1 MDGIFDKLEKEKGSS
16 LTNTEK
22 ANVLKLLDIPKNDE
36 GYYLDAF
43 SNSCSYNGIRTL
55 KKPYTKLP
63 LTQDHLTEIQKCS
76 EDLFY
81 FVRNYC
87 RILTK
92 EGVTFPEFRQ
102 YQIDFLEILSRGG
115 DVVSSLPRQCVAG
128 ETEIITDAL
137 GLDENYKIID
147 IELEKSIEKVFNS
160 YTSINE
166 LLDEKD
172 GKIELECNNPEFIKS
187 YCFKEKIKTDTG
199 LIEASEIHKTIK
211 YDIYE
216 IELEN
221 RLKLRASEKHVVID
235 KDYNEVYI
243 KDCLGKELI
252 TKDGISKVISKK
264 FIRNDHC
271 YDITLSK
278 HHLYYTNGILSHNS
292 GKSVTTALYL
302 LWKALFTEDINIG
315 ICANQQSLAM
325 EVLDKIKKIFI
336 QLPIWLQ
343 QGLEAWNKTYV
354 VFENGTRIITA
365 AGNSDSFRG
374 YTCSIIYVDEVA
386 FVTST
391 DWQGIVDSVLPSQSA
406 LIEKQFIATSTPNGM
421 NHWYHLVQQAK
432 RENSGYEFF
441 TMDWREVPRYNKDGT
456 KADPEEYKEKQIKK
470 NGRKWF
476 AQNFELAFLGS
487 SNTLIESTAL
497 QNLIPQDEDQIIFN
511 SLFSGLRIF
520 EKPIDG
526 HSYII
531 GVDPAKEGIDKT
543 AIQVLDVTVLPF
555 KQVACAN
562 LDDSYLTIPA
572 KLFDL
577 GQYYNWAMVVVENN
591 IDNSIVDNLS
601 FNYEYEGEIFRERG
615 KNLLG
620 FRTTTKTKKQ
630 MLSLLKKLVEEDKF
644 KIADKATIDEL
655 FVFVQQKN
663 GSFSAQDG
671 YHDDLVMSLCIALV
685 PFLNVKRFD
694 DFKGFIELIEKRN
707 EEIKKE
713 EESFLELYLDL
724 GLNNSTPRNNSTNFS
739 EPIIYTDSNPFGFK
753 Y

>member
-16 LTNTEK
+16 LSNTEK

-43 SNSCSYNGIRTL
+43 GNSCSYKGIRTL
-55 KKPYTKLP
+55 KRPYTKLP

-92 EGVTFPEFRQ
+92 TGVTFPEFRQ
-102 YQIDFLEILSRGG
+102 YQIDFLKKMSSGN
-115 DVVSSLPRQCVAG
+115 DVVASVCRQA
-128 ETEIITDAL
+128 
-137 GLDENYKIID
+137 
-147 IELEKSIEKVFNS
+147 
-160 YTSINE
+160 
-166 LLDEKD
+166 
-172 GKIELECNNPEFIKS
+172 
-187 YCFKEKIKTDTG
+187 
-199 LIEASEIHKTIK
+199 
-211 YDIYE
+211 
-216 IELEN
+216 
-221 RLKLRASEKHVVID
+221 
-235 KDYNEVYI
+235 
-243 KDCLGKELI
+243 
-252 TKDGISKVISKK
+252 
-264 FIRNDHC
+264 
-271 YDITLSK
+271 
-278 HHLYYTNGILSHNS
+278 
-292 GKSVTTALYL
+292 GKSVSVGLYL
-302 LWKALFTEDINIG
+302 LWRALFTKDINIG
-315 ICANQQSLAM
+315 ICANKLSLAT

-343 QGLEAWNKTYV
+343 QGLEAWNKTYI
-354 VFENGTRIITA
+354 VFENGTRIMTS
-365 AGNSDSFRG
+365 AGDSDAFRG
-374 YTCSIIYVDEVA
+374 YSIHIMMIDECA
-386 FVTST
+386 FISNTN
-391 DWQGIVDSVLPSQSA
+391 WQGIQDSVFPSQEA
-406 LIEKQFIATSTPNGM
+406 LSQKQKVLVSTPNGM

-432 RENSGYEFF
+432 RENSGYEYF
-441 TMDWREVPRYNKDGT
+441 TMDWREVPRYKEDGS
-456 KADPEEYKEKQIKK
+456 KIDPEEYKREKIKK
-470 NGRKWF
+470 EGKLWF

-630 MLSLLKKLVEEDKF
+630 MLSLLKKLIEEDKF

-671 YHDDLVMSLCIALV
+671 YHDDLVMALCIALV